1 MKIVVDEK
9 KLLRNAKIARAVV
22 LSVVVIAFAMMIGV
36 VLLQGSAFMRDY
48 TNSLLIAQIAIIA
61 VMFTVSRIGF
71 VLANR
76 YLADFRPEKVFR
88 DSLKGL
94 DRKFALMLFQ
104 KAGDYVLV
112 EPGGVTVLVPRNQEG
127 AVGFKGGKWQ
137 FKRSL
142 IRSWLGRDESI
153 GDPIADANSAMS
165 AIKKLLDEKAPDV
178 KVPIRAVV
186 VFTNARVKL
195 DADPGPVAV
204 LPATQLKEYVRSGGR
219 LNDLPKSIQR
229 KMREALGAPD
239 IGDA

>member
-22 LSVVVIAFAMMIGV
+22 LSVVVVALAMMIGV
-36 VLLQGSAFMRDY
+36 VLLQGTPLMREY
-48 TNSLLIAQIAIIA
+48 TNALLIIQIAIIA

-71 VLANR
+71 ILANR

-88 DSLKGL
+88 ESLKGL

-104 KAGDYVLV
+104 KPGDYVLV
-112 EPGGVTVLVPRNQEG
+112 EPGGVTVLIPRNQEG
-127 AVGFKGGKWQ
+127 LVGYKDGKWR

-142 IRSWLGRDESI
+142 LRSWLGRDESL
-153 GDPIADANSAMS
+153 GDPIADANTGMS
-165 AIKKLLDEKAPDV
+165 TVKKLLEEKSPDI

-186 VFTNARVKL
+186 VFTNARVRL

-204 LPATQLKEYVRSGGR
+204 LTATQLKDYIRSGGR
-219 LNDLPKSIQR
+219 LNELPKSIQR

-239 IGDA
+239 IGSD